1 MEPRVSVIIN
11 TVDRAESLRLLLS
24 SLAQVRY
31 GEFEVIVVAGPS
43 TDHTDDVLASHEGA
57 IRIERCPER
66 NLSMSRNIGVR
77 AAATDFVAFIDDDAV
92 PEPSWLEELM
102 APFANFEVAA
112 VGGWVYDHTGH
123 SFQCTHTGA
132 DRFGNARPDYREP
145 LDRFCVPGAWLFP
158 YAPGGNG
165 VYRRDLLM
173 AVGGFDEE
181 FEYYLEETD
190 LCLRLI
196 DHGWVVSQVDGGA
209 IHHKFLPSGR
219 RSADRVLRDRFAVV
233 KNKIYFSLVNATDH
247 AALSEIIADD
257 VAFSEIHR
265 DDAEWHLRNG
275 TATKEDVELSLASID
290 RAWEVGLEVGRR
302 GRTRL
307 GFERSSPPEVDRFVA
322 FPTTARRAS
331 GLRLCFVAQSIP
343 PTVIGGIGRYFLDL
357 ARELA
362 RRGHEIRIIT
372 TGDGHPTVDLED
384 GVWVHRIPKDL
395 PIEEP
400 EGGDQLSVPPRIA
413 SNAVAVA
420 DEVDRIASTGPI
432 DAVYAA
438 MWDVEQLEVL
448 RRRSAPVVT
457 ALVTTFAITLRTRSE
472 WRDDEEFM
480 EHFGRPLLA
489 LERWV
494 LEASDGLHA
503 ISGAI
508 VDDVSAT
515 SGIDLGDTDRIM
527 VEPIGEEDRYGAV
540 AADEPS
546 EGCKVI
552 FIGRFEKR
560 KGIDLLLAAVPEVLK
575 RHHGVHFTFVG
586 RDDLAGESGRP
597 YRSEFEDVHAGATW
611 LDRISFLGEVSDAV
625 LAAELAS
632 ADVLV
637 APSRFESFGL
647 IYVEGMMAGLPVVA
661 VREGAASEILV
672 DGSTGILVPA
682 QSSELRDALDML
694 VSSPELRQRLGSS
707 GRERYLQN
715 YSVGAMADRMEPV
728 FDRFSSRRNRS
739 A

>member
-1 MEPRVSVIIN
+1 
-11 TVDRAESLRLLLS
+11 
-24 SLAQVRY
+24 
-31 GEFEVIVVAGPS
+31 
-43 TDHTDDVLASHEGA
+43 
-57 IRIERCPER
+57 
-66 NLSMSRNIGVR
+66 
-77 AAATDFVAFIDDDAV
+77 
-92 PEPSWLEELM
+92 
-102 APFANFEVAA
+102 
-112 VGGWVYDHTGH
+112 
-123 SFQCTHTGA
+123 
-132 DRFGNARPDYREP
+132 
-145 LDRFCVPGAWLFP
+145 
-158 YAPGGNG
+158 
-165 VYRRDLLM
+165 
-173 AVGGFDEE
+173 
-181 FEYYLEETD
+181 
-190 LCLRLI
+190 
-196 DHGWVVSQVDGGA
+196 
-209 IHHKFLPSGR
+209 
-219 RSADRVLRDRFAVV
+219 
-233 KNKIYFSLVNATDH
+233 
-247 AALSEIIADD
+247 
-257 VAFSEIHR
+257 
-265 DDAEWHLRNG
+265 
-275 TATKEDVELSLASID
+275 
-290 RAWEVGLEVGRR
+290 
-302 GRTRL
+302 
-307 GFERSSPPEVDRFVA
+307 
-322 FPTTARRAS
+322 
-331 GLRLCFVAQSIP
+331 
-343 PTVIGGIGRYFLDL
+343 
-357 ARELA
+357 
-362 RRGHEIRIIT
+362 
-372 TGDGHPTVDLED
+372 
-384 GVWVHRIPKDL
+384 
-395 PIEEP
+395 
-400 EGGDQLSVPPRIA
+400 
-413 SNAVAVA
+413 
-420 DEVDRIASTGPI
+420 
-432 DAVYAA
+432 

-480 EHFGRPLLA
+480 EHFGRPLLD

-715 YSVGAMADRMEPV
+715 YSVGAMADRMESV